1 MNRKIF
7 LVIMGMVVLIA
18 AQSQQNENK
27 CRYCADYN
35 KWMLFNLSGPMY
47 VNPVL
52 GYKGE
57 RFFGNWMKG
66 TLYYESGDSIH
77 GADLRYEKYLDEVL
91 FMNDEFKTGILS
103 KQKISEFYL
112 YGDGGENFIFVK
124 KKIKHFMEA
133 DSAFHFLQ
141 SLTRGKMEL
150 LVLRRAVV
158 GDPGILLNADLY
170 FVCRGDRYYQISLK
184 RKYLLKLPFVSRK
197 EMKQVLLKDR
207 GINVRNETGMMKAIS
222 AYNATGTFLE

>member
-7 LVIMGMVVLIA
+7 LVIMGLVTLIA
-18 AQSQQNENK
+18 AQAQQNGNK
-27 CRYCADYN
+27 GMYGADYN

-66 TLYYESGDSIH
+66 TLYFENGDSVF

-91 FMNDEFKTGILS
+91 FMNEEFKTGILP
-103 KQKISEFYL
+103 KQKISGFSL
-112 YGDGGENFIFVK
+112 YGNGGENFIFVK
-124 KKIKHFMEA
+124 NKIKHIMEA
-133 DSAFHFLQ
+133 DSTFHFLQ

-150 LVLRRAVV
+150 LVLRRAVI
-158 GDPGILLNADLY
+158 GDPGILLSADLY

-197 EMKQVLLKDR
+197 EMKHLLLKDR
-207 GINVRNETGMMKAIS
+207 GINVRNETGMMEAIS
-222 AYNATGTFLE
+222 AYNATGTFLD